1 MSQKRPKSPTVY
13 PSSPP
18 VDQRAEAKL
27 RLAIE
32 HTKPTISAS
41 PGAAACSVESLKD
54 GMDYTGII
62 NRMRFDMLGSSIYTT
77 VAKEITALLAS
88 AAIDPH
94 GVDDAPGKASLGH
107 HSIYSER

>member
-54 GMDYTGII
+54 GMDYTGSIKC
-62 NRMRFDMLGSSIYTT
+62 MRFDMLGSPIYTA
-77 VAKEITALLAS
+77 VAKELLAS

-94 GVDDAPGKASLGH
+94 DVEDMPGKASLEH
-107 HSIYSER
+107 RSIHSEW

>member
-1 MSQKRPKSPTVY
+1 MSQKRPKSPTVC

-32 HTKPTISAS
+32 HTKRTISAS
-41 PGAAACSVESLKD
+41 PGAATCSVESLKD
-54 GMDYTGII
+54 GMDYIGII
-62 NRMRFDMLGSSIYTT
+62 NRMRFDMLGSPIYTA
-77 VAKEITALLAS
+77 VAKELLAS

-94 GVDDAPGKASLGH
+94 DVDDAPGKASLGH